1 MSADAMSPVGAQ
13 GAGRGALTVL
23 LLASTLGVMGGATI
37 APVIEVIRQA
47 LDVGGTEAGLVLT
60 SHSLAIALVSPL
72 VGRATDRFGVRLPL
86 AAGLVVYG
94 LGGGAG
100 LVIDS
105 YPVLFASRLVLGVGT
120 AAVFTCSTAA
130 LLALYRGGMRDKVMG
145 WRTAATTAGGFVYP
159 LAAGALGNHSWHAPF
174 AIYLIGLPLGIATL
188 LALPKTAPTS
198 ESTSKVKGERGGA
211 VRLLRE
217 HPLVLGLC
225 GLWVASTGLMMVLAV
240 SLPRRLDQLGIHDT
254 LVVALYGIVLSSGA
268 ASLIGLTYA
277 KLTARFGYAVLMRCA
292 VGAWTAGLV
301 LFAVAGHWGPLL
313 LVPVLTGIGSGI
325 MMPTL
330 TVLVDRAAPAE
341 QRGTATSLQATALF
355 GGQFASP
362 LVFGPLVDA
371 TSIATGA
378 LAAAISTAGIL
389 AALFRLREPAPLS
402 DNGVASKGDP
412 YEIPVDEQP

>member
-1 MSADAMSPVGAQ
+1 MSADATTPAGIPD
-13 GAGRGALTVL
+13 AGRVALTVL

-47 LDVGGTEAGLVLT
+47 LEVGGTEAGLVLT

-86 AAGLVVYG
+86 AAGLAVYG

-130 LLALYRGGMRDKVMG
+130 LLGLYRGEMRDKVMG
-145 WRTAATTAGGFVYP
+145 WRTAATTAGGFAYP

-188 LALPKTAPTS
+188 FALPKATS
-198 ESTSKVKGERGGA
+198 ASEDSTKVKGERGGA

-254 LVVALYGIVLSSGA
+254 LVVALYGVVLSSGA

-277 KLTARFGYAVLMRCA
+277 KLTARFGYTVLMRCA
-292 VGAWTAGLV
+292 VGAWTAGLL

-355 GGQFASP
+355 GGQFGSP
-362 LVFGPLVDA
+362 LVFGPLIDA

-378 LAAAISTAGIL
+378 LIAAAGTGGIL
-389 AALFRLREPAPLS
+389 VALFRLHEPAPP
-402 DNGVASKGDP
+402 GDDVLVG
-412 YEIPVDEQP
+412 EGDLREAPVGEQP

>member
-1 MSADAMSPVGAQ
+1 MSADAATSKGTPD
-13 GAGRGALTVL
+13 AGRGSLTVL

-60 SHSLAIALVSPL
+60 SHSLAIAVVSPL

-105 YPVLFASRLVLGVGT
+105 YPVLFASRLVLGVGA

-130 LLALYRGGMRDKVMG
+130 LLGLYRGEMRDKVMG
-145 WRTAATTAGGFVYP
+145 WRTAATTAGGFAYP

-174 AIYLIGLPLGIATL
+174 AIYLIGLPLGLATL
-188 LALPKTAPTS
+188 LALPKATPARENNPGT
-198 ESTSKVKGERGGA
+198 KGDRGGA

-240 SLPRRLDQLGIHDT
+240 SLPRRLDQLGVHDT

-292 VGAWTAGLV
+292 VGAWTAGLL

-355 GGQFASP
+355 GGQFGSP
-362 LVFGPLVDA
+362 LVFGPLIDA

-378 LAAAISTAGIL
+378 LVAAAGTAGIL
-389 AALFRLREPAPLS
+389 VALFRLQEPAPPSDDAVVGEGDLS
-402 DNGVASKGDP
+402 EA
-412 YEIPVDEQP
+412 PVGEQP